1 MDEEMITNR
10 QTQCPYCELVASPG
24 SLFWAVKDKISFAAK
39 CSGAWES
46 PRFGACL
53 VEQDDIGDGLDIAT
67 ATEM

>member
-1 MDEEMITNR
+1 M
-10 QTQCPYCELVASPG
+10 L
-24 SLFWAVKDKISFAAK
+24 
-39 CSGAWES
+39 GAWES